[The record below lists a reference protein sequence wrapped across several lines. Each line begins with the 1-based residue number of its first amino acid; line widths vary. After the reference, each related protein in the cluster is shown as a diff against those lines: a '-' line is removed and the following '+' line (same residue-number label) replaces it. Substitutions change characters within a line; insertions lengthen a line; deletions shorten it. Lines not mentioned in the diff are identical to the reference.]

1 MNTHKPALTSR
12 QMTCSRHAVRYRRLL
27 MATGLLVAADAVHAA
42 VTPIDLTGPV
52 SSWDI
57 IMQGTAFDPGND
69 QQASSNPGVDIVG
82 TDLDATML
90 TIYDDKGTLGDT
102 SDDELAFRVRVGG
115 ANSQGGFG
123 GNLWIGMDVDLDG
136 DLDVFIGTDGD
147 GKTGASFDGQVSVY
161 EAGNDLNNSPS
172 TSSAI
177 NPVWV
182 ADLLD
187 NGTNYS
193 FDTVDNITDPLRS
206 TDDINLDA
214 KTDRFISFK
223 VNWDAL
229 KAALNAKPLTDP
241 SGNLIGSLNGGVG
254 ITKDTSI
261 AYTLSTS
268 TNSNNVNADV
278 GGYDNKND
286 DMSVSFEE
294 QGAFS
299 PPLSVSNIFPVIN
312 SDGGGDTAT
321 IHIYEGTTAVTT
333 VAASDANGDTVIYT
347 ITGGADAGL
356 FSINGDQLSFISA
369 PVFGADNEYLVIV
382 TADDQRGGA
391 DSQALTVIVDE
402 VSGDVIA
409 PTVSSIVR
417 GSPSSE
423 LTNAD
428 SVTFTVTFDEPV
440 LNVSGDDFVVSGT
453 VAGASVSGVVDLG
466 GGSYSVTVAGIA
478 AANGTLGLAFAP
490 TQNITDTSGN
500 ALSNTAPT
508 GTSETYAL
516 DNQAPTLSSAEVIG
530 NTLTLTYD
538 ETLDGGSLPSLS
550 DFDVQLNGG
559 GSATVSSVAVN
570 GNTVVLTLAA
580 TVADTDT
587 VTVSYTAAGVPVQ
600 DAAANP
606 VANLSGAAVLN
617 STNDTL
623 APTVLSVARLNPLTE
638 LTNTDSVTFRVT
650 FSEQVDN
657 VTANDFVASGTASTG
672 AIISAV
678 FAQSLNIFDVTVAG
692 ISDANGNLALGFAG
706 GQDIADTSANP
717 LGNTSPSG
725 ANESYTLDNIAP
737 GDALVTA
744 ISTDTGASATDGV
757 TSDTTL
763 MISGSADPNA
773 TVEVLLNGALIGS
786 AIANGSGEWTLDYT
800 GTVLSEG
807 AYTLKAQASDA
818 AGNTGTVAAPF
829 FNLLVDTTDPQ
840 AATFAEDGDTLSDNT
855 PTLTGTAEPNV
866 AVVVS
871 IDGQQYSTTAD
882 GAGNWSVTV
891 THALADS
898 SYAVLVTSTDLAGN
912 TSQSNGSIAID
923 STLDS
928 DNDGIPDSV
937 EGTVDTDNDTIP
949 DYLDTDSDN
958 DGIPDSVEGV
968 VDTDEDNTPNYRDTD
983 SDDDGKPDEDEGT
996 GDVDGDGIA
1005 NYIDADDS
1013 DGPNGDPDGD
1023 GLTNQQEED
1032 LGSNGN
1038 EQDTD
1043 GDGKN
1048 DGDEVGGDTSN
1059 PKDSDGDGIPDYVDP
1074 DDVPDDGN
1082 GNDSDNDG
1090 IPDGEEC
1097 PDYSAGCPDTDDDGL
1112 PNYLDDDD
1120 DNDGIPT
1127 ATEGA
1132 SRDTDGNGTPDYLD
1146 ADDDG
1151 DGLLTRNEDAN
1162 TDMDDDASTNPGP
1175 DADNDGIP
1183 AYLDPNDGIAGVGDA
1198 DGDGLTDDQECG
1210 SLPCQDS
1217 DDDGVP
1223 DYMDADDDNDGINT
1237 ADEDVNGNGDP
1248 RDDDTDGDGTPDYLD
1263 TDDDGDGTETSA
1275 ENGGNDDD
1283 GDNIPNHLDR
1293 DSNNSGGTADNTGD
1307 SDGDGLSDA
1316 EECPTG
1322 VPCQDSDNDGT
1333 PDYMDEDDD
1342 GDGISTRDE
1351 DLNGNGDPTDDDS
1364 DNDGTPDYLD
1374 SDDDDDGVETRN
1386 EGGPETDTDEDGIP
1400 DYLDPDTGDS
1410 DGDGLGDGIECP
1422 NGVPCPDSDGDGF
1435 SDFIDPDD
1443 DNDGINTADEDING
1457 NGDARDDD
1465 TDGDGTPDYLDTDD
1479 DNDGVPSKDEGTGD
1493 DDGDGIPNYL
1503 DPDSDDSDGNDSD
1516 NDGLTDNEECPDF
1529 AGAGCPDSDGDGI
1542 PDYLD
1547 PLASKTASPSASRGA
1562 IGTGLNGAGS
1572 TPLVSVLMLLLAGL
1586 VRTRKNGSKVMLA
1599 LLSLL
1604 PGITLAGEAYLGA
1617 GAGLSWLQPDADDAG
1632 YHLDDKNDLSLLV
1645 LGGYQWHPHWAAEA
1659 LYVDLGDAGLEARQ
1673 GVMPAT
1679 LDVAYRFAGVSA
1691 MYYLKGLEP
1700 GEQGWDFFARLGGG
1714 ALEGNAGSTRE
1725 DAEHSSQIYFGA
1737 GAEHRWSNGWAL
1749 RAEAQSFDSDASLV
1763 SLAVIKRFGKAAPPS
1778 SEETPVEVVEDVA
1791 AAGVTA
1797 PLDGDDDGVVD
1808 ADDQCPDSAAETAV
1822 DAAGCELKEER
1833 VATDSDGDGVSDDKD
1848 ACPGSSPGEVVDAL
1862 GCSKSFAFDT
1872 RNILFASGS
1881 AALTDQGKQ
1890 AVAKLAKALGDSPV
1904 AIQVLAYTDSV
1915 GAASANLALSE
1926 KRAATVVEEL
1936 VTLGVDPIRL
1946 TAVGKGEADP
1956 VADNSTAEG
1965 REANRRVEFKL
1976 GETAQ

>member
-1 MNTHKPALTSR
+1 M
-12 QMTCSRHAVRYRRLL
+12 
-27 MATGLLVAADAVHAA
+27 VAANAVHAA

-90 TIYDDKGTLGDT
+90 TIYDDKGTPGDT

-136 DLDVFIGTDGD
+136 DLDAFIGMDGD
-147 GKTGASFDGQVSVY
+147 GKTGASFDGQVQVY
-161 EAGNDLNNSPS
+161 EAGNDLNTSPS

-193 FDTVDNITDPLRS
+193 FDTVDGITDPNAS
-206 TDDINLDA
+206 NTDINGDLD
-214 KTDRFISFK
+214 TDRFISFK
-223 VNWDAL
+223 INWDAL

-241 SGNLIGSLNGGVG
+241 SGNLIGSINGGLGV
-254 ITKDTSI
+254 TKDTAI

-286 DMSVSFEE
+286 DMSVSFED

-299 PPLSVSNIFPVIN
+299 PPLSASNIFPVIN

-321 IHIYEGTTAVTT
+321 IHIFEGTTAVTT
-333 VAASDANGDTVIYT
+333 VQASDANGDTVVYAIS
-347 ITGGADAGL
+347 GGADAAL
-356 FSINGDQLSFISA
+356 FTLNGDQLSFVSA
-369 PVFGADNEYLVIV
+369 PVFGADNEYVVIV
-382 TADDQRGGA
+382 TADDQRGGT
-391 DSQALTVIVDE
+391 DSQTLTVIVDE
-402 VSGDVIA
+402 ANGDVIA
-409 PTVSSIVR
+409 PTLSSIVR
-417 GSPSSE
+417 KTPINE
-423 LTNAD
+423 VTNAD
-428 SVTFTVTFDEPV
+428 SVTFTVSFSETV
-440 LNVSGDDFVVSGT
+440 QNVSTDDFVTTGT
-453 VAGASVSGVVDLG
+453 VAGATVAGVVDQG
-466 GGSYSVTVAGIA
+466 GGSYDISVTGID
-478 AANGTLGLAFAP
+478 AANGTLGLTLAGG
-490 TQNITDTSGN
+490 QDITDTSSN
-500 ALSNTAPT
+500 ALTDTTPSGANDTWT
-508 GTSETYAL
+508 L
-516 DNQAPTLSSAEVIG
+516 DNVAPTLASAEVIG

-538 ETLDGGSLPSLS
+538 ETLDGASVPAAG
-550 DFDVQLNGG
+550 DFTVQVNAGA
-559 GSATVSSVAVN
+559 ATVSSVAVS
-570 GNTVVLTLAA
+570 GSTVVITLASS
-580 TVADTDT
+580 VADTDT
-587 VTVSYTAAGVPVQ
+587 VTVSYAAAAAPLQ
-600 DAAANP
+600 DAATNP
-606 VANLSGAAVLN
+606 VADLADAAVLN
-617 STNDTL
+617 DTNDVL
-623 APTVLSVARLNPLTE
+623 APTVISVVRLNPLDA
-638 LTNTDSVTFRVT
+638 LTNADALTFRVT
-650 FSEQVDN
+650 FSEQVSN
-657 VTANDFVASGTASTG
+657 VSADDFAAAGNAAGSAT
-672 AIISAV
+672 ISAV
-678 FAQSLNIFDVTVAG
+678 MAQAVNIFDVTVTG
-692 ISDANGNLALGFAG
+692 IADANGELSLAFAG
-706 GQDIADTSANP
+706 AQNITDTSN
-717 LGNTSPSG
+717 NTLSNTTPSG
-725 ANESYTLDNIAP
+725 ANETYTLDNIAP
-737 GDALVTA
+737 GAALVTA
-744 ISTDTGASATDGV
+744 ITGDTGASDADGV
-757 TSDTTL
+757 TSDQTL
-763 MISGSADPNA
+763 TISGTADA
-773 TVEVLLNGALIGS
+773 GSSVEVLLNGSVIGTV
-786 AIANGSGEWTLDYT
+786 IADGSGNWTLDYT
-800 GTVLSEG
+800 GTVLAEG
-807 AYTLKAQASDA
+807 AYTLKAQASDG

-829 FNLLVDTTDPQ
+829 FNLLVDITDPQ
-840 AATFAEDGDTLSDNT
+840 AATFTEDGDTLADNT
-855 PTLTGTAEPNV
+855 PALTGTAEPGA
-866 AVVVS
+866 AVLVS
-871 IDGQQYSTTAD
+871 IDGQQYSATAD

-891 THALADS
+891 TNALADS
-898 SYAVLVTSTDLAGN
+898 SHAVQVTSTDLAGN
-912 TSQSNGSIAID
+912 SSQTNGAITID
-923 STLDS
+923 SSLDS

-937 EGTVDTDNDTIP
+937 EGTVDTDDDTIP

-958 DGIPDSVEGV
+958 DGIPDSEEGV
-968 VDTDEDNTPNYRDTD
+968 VDTDSDTTPNYRDLD
-983 SDDDGKPDEDEGT
+983 SDNDGKPDADEGT

-1023 GLTNQQEED
+1023 GLTNQEEGD

-1059 PKDSDGDGIPDYVDP
+1059 PKDTDGDGIPDYVDP
-1074 DDVPDDGN
+1074 DDVADDAN

-1090 IPDGEEC
+1090 IADDVEC
-1097 PDYSAGCPDTDDDGL
+1097 PDYSTGCPDTDNDGL
-1112 PNYLDDDD
+1112 PDYLDDDD

-1132 SRDTDGNGTPDYLD
+1132 TRDTDGNGIPDYLD
-1146 ADDDG
+1146 EDDDG
-1151 DGLLTRNEDAN
+1151 DGLLTRNEDSN
-1162 TDMDDDASTNPGP
+1162 SDMDDDASTNPGP
-1175 DADNDGIP
+1175 DADSDGIP
-1183 AYLDPNDGIAGVGDA
+1183 AYLDPNDGIVGVGDA

-1263 TDDDGDGTETSA
+1263 TDDDGDGIETSA
-1275 ENGGNDDD
+1275 ENAGNDDD
-1283 GDNIPNHLDR
+1283 GDNIPNHLDK
-1293 DSNNSGGTADNTGD
+1293 DSNNSAATADNSGD
-1307 SDGDGLSDA
+1307 SDGDGLSDT
-1316 EECPTG
+1316 EECPAG
-1322 VPCQDSDNDGT
+1322 VPCQDSDSDGT

-1342 GDGISTRDE
+1342 GDGINTRDE
-1351 DLNGNGDPTDDDS
+1351 DLDGNGDPTDDDS

-1422 NGVPCPDSDGDGF
+1422 DGVPCPDSDGDGF

-1457 NGDARDDD
+1457 NGDPRDDD
-1465 TDGDGTPDYLDTDD
+1465 TDGDGIPDYLDADD

-1516 NDGLTDNEECPDF
+1516 NDGLTDSEECPDF
-1529 AGAGCPDSDGDGI
+1529 AGAGCPDTDGDGI

-1547 PLASKTASPSASRGA
+1547 PLASKAASSNRGA

-1572 TPLVSVLMLLLAGL
+1572 APLLSVLMLLLAGL
-1586 VRTRKNGSKVMLA
+1586 LRTRNKGARAVLA
-1599 LLSLL
+1599 LASLL
-1604 PGITLAGEAYLGA
+1604 PGLALAGQAYLGA
-1617 GAGLSWLQPDADDAG
+1617 GAGMSWLQPDADEAG
-1632 YHLDDKNDLSLLV
+1632 YHVDDKNDLSLLV

-1673 GVMPAT
+1673 AVTPAT

-1691 MYYLKGLEP
+1691 MYFLKGLEP
-1700 GEQGWDFFARLGGG
+1700 GEKGWDVFARLGGG
-1714 ALEGNAGSTRE
+1714 ELEGNAGSTEE
-1725 DAEHSSQIYFGA
+1725 DAEHSSQVYFGA
-1737 GAEHRWSNGWAL
+1737 GAEHRWSNGWTL
-1749 RAEAQSFDSDASLV
+1749 RAEAQSFDTDASLV
-1763 SLAVIKRFGKAAPPS
+1763 SLAVLKRFGSNGSAEPERD
-1778 SEETPVEVVEDVA
+1778 EEAVPADDALAVVS
-1791 AAGVTA
+1791 A
-1797 PLDGDDDGVVD
+1797 PLDSDNDGVVD
-1808 ADDQCPDSAAETAV
+1808 ADDQCPGTQANVDV
-1822 DAAGCELKEER
+1822 DAAGCEIPQES
-1833 VATDSDGDGVSDDKD
+1833 VVMDSDGDGVSDDKD
-1848 ACPGSSPGEVVDAL
+1848 ACPGSEQGEPVDAL
-1862 GCSKSFAFDT
+1862 GCSKSFALDT

-1881 AALTDQGKQ
+1881 AALTEKGKQ
-1890 AVAKLAKALGDSPV
+1890 AVAKLAAALGDSSV
-1904 AIQVLAYTDSV
+1904 AVEVLAYTDSV
-1915 GAASANLALSE
+1915 GAAAANLALSE

-1936 VTLGVDPIRL
+1936 VTLGVDRQRL

-1956 VADNSTAEG
+1956 VADNATAEG

-1976 GETAQ
+1976 GESSL

>member
-1 MNTHKPALTSR
+1 MTSHTHRLIWSSVARIRGSFR
-12 QMTCSRHAVRYRRLL
+12 ERHSLL
-27 MATGLLVAADAVHAA
+27 GLGLLVVAGTAPAA

-90 TIYDDKGTLGDT
+90 TIYDDKGTPGDT

-136 DLDVFIGTDGD
+136 DLDAFIGMDGD
-147 GKTGASFDGQVSVY
+147 GKTGASFDGQVRVY
-161 EAGNDLNNSPS
+161 EAGNDLNTSPS

-187 NGTNYS
+187 NGTNFS

-206 TDDINLDA
+206 TDDINLDGN
-214 KTDRFISFK
+214 TDRFISFK
-223 VNWDAL
+223 INWDAL
-229 KAALNAKPLTDP
+229 KAVLNAKPLTDP
-241 SGNLIGSLNGGVG
+241 SGNLIGSLNGGLGV
-254 ITKDTSI
+254 TKDTAI

-286 DMSVSFEE
+286 DMSVSFED
-294 QGAFS
+294 QDAFS
-299 PPLSVSNIFPVIN
+299 PPLSASNIFPVIN

-321 IHIYEGTTAVTT
+321 IHIYEGATSVTT
-333 VAASDANGDTVIYT
+333 VAASDANGDTVIYA

-356 FSINGDQLSFISA
+356 FVLNGDQLSFISA
-369 PVFGADNEYLVIV
+369 PVFGVDNEYLVIV
-382 TADDQRGGA
+382 TADDQRGGT
-391 DSQALTVIVDE
+391 DSQILTVIVDE
-402 VSGDVIA
+402 VTGDVVA
-409 PTVSSIVR
+409 PTVTSIMR
-417 GSPSSE
+417 SNPASE

-428 SVTFTVTFDEPV
+428 SVTFAVTFDEPV
-440 LNVSGDDFVVSGT
+440 QNVSADDFVVSGT
-453 VAGASVSGVVDLG
+453 VAGGSVSGVLDLG
-466 GGSYSVTVAGIA
+466 GGSYGVTVTGIA

-490 TQNITDTSGN
+490 TQDIADASGN
-500 ALSNTAPT
+500 ALGNTAPS
-508 GTSETYAL
+508 GASETYTL

-538 ETLDGGSLPSLS
+538 ETLDGTSVPSIA
-550 DFDVQLNGG
+550 DFAVQLNGG
-559 GSATVSSVAVN
+559 ASVTISAVAVT
-570 GNTVVLTLAA
+570 GNTVVLTLSA

-587 VTVSYTAAGVPVQ
+587 VTVSYTGAGSPIQ

-606 VANLSGAAVLN
+606 VADLSGAAVLN
-617 STNDTL
+617 NTNDTL
-623 APTVLSVARLNPLTE
+623 APSVVSVVRLNPLTE
-638 LTNTDSVTFRVT
+638 LTNADSVTFQVV

-657 VTANDFVASGTASTG
+657 VSADDFVASGAAAGTAM
-672 AIISAV
+672 ISAV
-678 FAQSLNIFDVTVAG
+678 SAQSLNTFAVTVTG
-692 ISDANGNLALGFAG
+692 ISDANGILSLGFAG
-706 GQDIADTSANP
+706 GQNITDTSANP
-717 LGNTSPSG
+717 LSNTSPSG
-725 ANESYTLDNIAP
+725 ANESYTLDNLAP

-744 ISTDTGASATDGV
+744 ISGDSGVSSSDGV
-757 TSDTTL
+757 TNDQTL
-763 MISGSADPNA
+763 IISGSADAGA
-773 TVEVLLNGALIGS
+773 TVEVLLNGSVIGS
-786 AIANGSGEWTLDYT
+786 IIANGSGEWTLDYT
-800 GTVLSEG
+800 GAVLAEG

-829 FNLLVDTTDPQ
+829 FNVLVDITDPQ
-840 AATFAEDGDTLSDNT
+840 MATFAEDGDTLVDST
-855 PTLTGTAEPNV
+855 PTLSGTAEPNV

-871 IDGQQYSTTAD
+871 IDGQQYSTSAD

-891 THALADS
+891 TNTLADS

-912 TSQSNGSIAID
+912 SSQTNGSVTID

-928 DNDGIPDSV
+928 DNDGIPDAV
-937 EGTVDTDNDTIP
+937 EGTVDTDDDNTP

-968 VDTDEDNTPNYRDTD
+968 VDTDNDTTPNYRDLD
-983 SDDDGKPDEDEGT
+983 SDNDGKPDADEGT

-1005 NYIDADDS
+1005 NYIDADDT

-1023 GLTNQQEED
+1023 GLTNQQEDD

-1048 DGDEVGGDTSN
+1048 DGDEVGGDTGN
-1059 PKDSDGDGIPDYVDP
+1059 PNDTDGDGIPDYVDP
-1074 DDVPDDGN
+1074 DDVSDDAN

-1090 IPDGEEC
+1090 IADDIEC
-1097 PDYSAGCPDTDDDGL
+1097 PDYSAGCPDSDNDGL
-1112 PNYLDDDD
+1112 PDYLDDDD

-1132 SRDTDGNGTPDYLD
+1132 TRDTDGNGIPDYLD
-1146 ADDDG
+1146 EDDDG
-1151 DGLLTRNEDAN
+1151 DGLLTRNEDSN
-1162 TDMDDDASTNPGP
+1162 SDMDDDASTNPGP
-1175 DADNDGIP
+1175 DADSDGIP

-1263 TDDDGDGTETSA
+1263 TDDDGDGTDTSA
-1275 ENGGNDDD
+1275 ESPANDDD
-1283 GDNIPNHLDR
+1283 GDNIPNHLDK
-1293 DSNNSGGTADNTGD
+1293 DSNNSAGTADNSGD

-1342 GDGISTRDE
+1342 GDGINTRDE
-1351 DLNGNGDPTDDDS
+1351 DLDGNGDPTDDDS

-1374 SDDDDDGVETRN
+1374 SDDDDDGVDTSN
-1386 EGGPETDTDEDGIP
+1386 EGGPETDTDGDGIP

-1422 NGVPCPDSDGDGF
+1422 DGVPCPDSDGDGF

-1457 NGDARDDD
+1457 NGDPRDDD

-1479 DNDGVPSKDEGTGD
+1479 DNDGVPSKDEGSGD
-1493 DDGDGIPNYL
+1493 DDGDGIPNYV

-1516 NDGLTDNEECPDF
+1516 NDGLTDSEECPDF
-1529 AGAGCPDSDGDGI
+1529 TGAGCPDTDGDGI

-1547 PLASKTASPSASRGA
+1547 PLASKAASTNRGA

-1572 TPLVSVLMLLLAGL
+1572 TPLLSVLMLLLAGL
-1586 VRTRKNGSKVMLA
+1586 VRARNKGARTVLA
-1599 LLSLL
+1599 LASLL
-1604 PGITLAGEAYLGA
+1604 PGLALAGQAYLGA
-1617 GAGLSWLQPDADDAG
+1617 GAGMSWLQPDADEAG

-1673 GVMPAT
+1673 AVTPAS

-1691 MYYLKGLEP
+1691 MYFLKGLEP
-1700 GEQGWDFFARLGGG
+1700 GEKGWDFFARLGGG
-1714 ALEGNAGSTRE
+1714 ELEGNAGSTEE

-1737 GAEHRWSNGWAL
+1737 GAEHRWSSGWAL
-1749 RAEAQSFDSDASLV
+1749 RAEAQSFDTDASLV
-1763 SLAVIKRFGKAAPPS
+1763 SLAVLKRFGGSGAAEPEHA
-1778 SEETPVEVVEDVA
+1778 EEPVPADDTMAVVS
-1791 AAGVTA
+1791 A
-1797 PLDGDDDGVVD
+1797 PQDSDSDGVVD
-1808 ADDQCPDSAAETAV
+1808 GDDQCPDSQANVAV
-1822 DAAGCELKEER
+1822 DAAGCEISQEAVPL
-1833 VATDSDGDGVSDDKD
+1833 DSDGDGVSDDKD
-1848 ACPGSSPGEVVDAL
+1848 ACPGSEQGEPVDAL
-1862 GCSKSFAFDT
+1862 GCSKSFALDT

-1881 AALTDQGKQ
+1881 AALTEKGKQ
-1890 AVAKLAKALGDSPV
+1890 AVANLAAALGDSSV
-1904 AIQVLAYTDSV
+1904 AIEVLAYTDSV
-1915 GAASANLALSE
+1915 GPAAANLALSE

-1936 VTLGVDPIRL
+1936 VTLGVDRQRL
-1946 TAVGKGEADP
+1946 TAVGKGETDP
-1956 VADNSTAEG
+1956 VADNATAEG

-1976 GETAQ
+1976 GDASL